1 MKNNVY
7 LTKPQFDAE
16 TEKCLQCK
24 AKPCMKACSVL
35 CSPCDFIAA
44 AKNGDIRAAAS
55 LIAEQNALGE
65 VCGLI
70 CPDTFCMKACV
81 RQNLDSAIKIPA
93 VQAYIMRQARTN
105 NLLIAEQGTANGKK
119 IAVIGLGPAGI
130 GAVAELIKRGFSV
143 EAFEEKSVVGGAL
156 NLIPQSRLPREIIA
170 YEWQKLLQ
178 SPLVTAHFNHK
189 VTDYAALLRNGFD
202 AVIVAIGEQKCRKMS
217 IEGEENALLYTDYLQ
232 TPEKYQTNGNVAVI
246 GGGAVAVD
254 CAVTA
259 RENGA
264 ANVEMFV
271 RRKIGNMRITLSER
285 EILLKNDIDITT
297 MTRVAKIEKDGDF
310 LIVYTVKTQFNE
322 DGKLIDVPNT
332 MIARKG
338 FKHIVYALGSSRA
351 EDIIEDDRII
361 YAGDFV
367 SGGSTAVQAVAS
379 GKEAAKKVE
388 NLCIG

>member
-1 MKNNVY
+1 MKNNMY

-16 TEKCLQCK
+16 TQKCLQCK
-24 AKPCMKACSVL
+24 AKPCMKACPVL
-35 CSPCDFIAA
+35 CSPCDFIAD
-44 AKNGDIRAAAS
+44 AKNNDMRAAAE
-55 LIAEQNALGE
+55 LITKQNALGE

-81 RQNLDSAIKIPA
+81 RANIDSAIKIPA
-93 VQAYIMRQARTN
+93 VQAYIMREARLS
-105 NLLIAEQGTANGKK
+105 NLTKAEQGAANGKK

-130 GAVAELIKRGFSV
+130 GAVAELIKRGFTV

-170 YEWQKLLQ
+170 YEWQKLSQ
-178 SPLVTAHFNHK
+178 SPLVTAHFDRK
-189 VTDYAALLRNGFD
+189 ITDYAALLQSGFD
-202 AVIVAIGEQKCRKMS
+202 AVIVTVGEQKCRKMG

-232 TPEKYQTNGNVAVI
+232 IPEKYQTGGNVAII

-264 ANVEMFV
+264 KNVEMFV
-271 RRKIGNMRITLSER
+271 RRKIGNMRITPLER
-285 EILLKNDIDITT
+285 DTLLKNDVDITT

-310 LIVYTVKTQFNE
+310 LTAYTVKTQFNE
-322 DGKLIDVPNT
+322 EGKLVDVPNT
-332 MIARKG
+332 MVARKG
-338 FKHIVYALGSSRA
+338 FKHIIYALGSSRG
-351 EDIIEDDRII
+351 EDIIEADRII

-367 SGGSTAVQAVAS
+367 SGGSTAVQAIAS
-379 GKEAAKKVE
+379 GRDAVQKISAR
-388 NLCIG
+388 LGI